1 MISNAPHSLSFKSAV
16 VTGGGGFLGKALV
29 KELVSKNIK
38 VTTIQRNHYP
48 ELANLGVAQ
57 IIADIADPN
66 SEKILLDALKKVDV
80 VFHTAAKVAM
90 WGDLKEFERVN
101 IQGTK
106 QIVEFA
112 RKSGIKYFVYTSSP
126 SVIADGTNLRNINES
141 YPYPKHHEAFYPR
154 TKAIAEQF
162 VLSQND
168 TNFHSLSLRPHL
180 IYGPGDTSLE
190 ALVVSRAKAGRLVK
204 IGSGQNLV
212 DFCYIDDC
220 VAAHIC
226 AAQALI
232 VNPNCRGRAYFI
244 SQGVPTKLW
253 DWIDVA
259 LKKNNLPK
267 VSRRVPAWLA
277 KFLGSMLENTAML
290 SGGRFEPPFTKFL
303 ASEMSTDH
311 YFDISAAKN
320 ELQFIPAKK
329 NILSW

>member
-112 RKSGIKYFVYTSSP
+112 RKSGIKYFV
-126 SVIADGTNLRNINES
+126 
-141 YPYPKHHEAFYPR
+141 
-154 TKAIAEQF
+154 
-162 VLSQND
+162 
-168 TNFHSLSLRPHL
+168 
-180 IYGPGDTSLE
+180 
-190 ALVVSRAKAGRLVK
+190 
-204 IGSGQNLV
+204 
-212 DFCYIDDC
+212 
-220 VAAHIC
+220 
-226 AAQALI
+226 
-232 VNPNCRGRAYFI
+232 
-244 SQGVPTKLW
+244 
-253 DWIDVA
+253 
-259 LKKNNLPK
+259 
-267 VSRRVPAWLA
+267 
-277 KFLGSMLENTAML
+277 
-290 SGGRFEPPFTKFL
+290 
-303 ASEMSTDH
+303 
-311 YFDISAAKN
+311 
-320 ELQFIPAKK
+320 
-329 NILSW
+329 